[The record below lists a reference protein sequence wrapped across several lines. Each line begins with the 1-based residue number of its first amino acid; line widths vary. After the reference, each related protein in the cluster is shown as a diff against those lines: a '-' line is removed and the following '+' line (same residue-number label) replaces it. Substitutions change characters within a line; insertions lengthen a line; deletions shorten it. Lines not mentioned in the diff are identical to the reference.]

1 MQKESTIQAAASVT
15 GDERRFQIKEWKPA
29 AVWSWDILV
38 DNCAICRNHLME
50 PSIEYQAN
58 PTNDPHHLGLQI
70 AWGVCGH
77 CFHLDCIQRW
87 LKTRSVCPLCNKEW
101 DYHKIEHTAHGGQN
115 WTFAGTAY

>member
-1 MQKESTIQAAASVT
+1 MQAASSADVVKE
-15 GDERRFQIKEWKPA
+15 DHRFQIKDWK
-29 AVWSWDILV
+29 AVTIWSWDIVV

-58 PTNDPHHLGLQI
+58 PTSDSNHTGLQI
-70 AWGVCGH
+70 AFGVCGH

-101 DYHKIEHTAHGGQN
+101 DYHKIER
-115 WTFAGTAY
+115 TAYDPKAFNNVKEY